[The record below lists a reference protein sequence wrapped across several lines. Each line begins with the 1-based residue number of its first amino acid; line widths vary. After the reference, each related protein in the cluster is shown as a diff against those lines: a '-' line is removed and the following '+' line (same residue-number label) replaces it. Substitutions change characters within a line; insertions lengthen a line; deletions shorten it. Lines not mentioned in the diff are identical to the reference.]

1 MGGIVDEYSTK
12 TPPIRPKNS
21 VGYGCQRET
30 ILKLEMR
37 REEQKKEEESVK
49 LTG

>member
-12 TPPIRPKNS
+12 TPLIRPVNS
-21 VGYGCQRET
+21 VGYWHQRET
-30 ILKLEMR
+30 ILKIEIR
-37 REEQKKEEESVK
+37 KEEQKKEEESVK